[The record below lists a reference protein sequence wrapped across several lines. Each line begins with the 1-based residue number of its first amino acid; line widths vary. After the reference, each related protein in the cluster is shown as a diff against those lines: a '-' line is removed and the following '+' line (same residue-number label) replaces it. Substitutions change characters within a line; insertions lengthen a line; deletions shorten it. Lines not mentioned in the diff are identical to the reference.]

1 MIHNWRPD
9 IIIAHDGKSDPANR
23 KNDLTIVELSCP
35 FEWKKGF
42 IDVHKRKTDKYQ
54 IPMNVVNNF
63 NETKVKLICVEV
75 GSRGLIS
82 KNTLKL
88 RRLLNIGP
96 KELRSFLISLGR
108 TSLLES
114 INIYK
119 QRNTM
124 PILLTA

>member
-1 MIHNWRPD
+1 MN
-9 IIIAHDGKSDPANR
+9 
-23 KNDLTIVELSCP
+23 IV
-35 FEWKKGF
+35 
-42 IDVHKRKTDKYQ
+42 H
-54 IPMNVVNNF
+54 NF
-63 NETKVKLICVEV
+63 NETKVKLIFVEV

-124 PILLTA
+124 PIFLTA